1 MEKYEQFDISMAK
14 IKKIEKELIE
24 LGNKE
29 NISLMEVDFGE
40 SKKSRQDYIFIK
52 GIQEILK
59 DLGDKINQSDLMKET
74 KVMRESLGLG
84 DKRTIKW
91 LQTWAAR
98 GKWKCEKVASEKNSI
113 FYWIDEQTAKLAKVP
128 NTDKIGA

>member
-1 MEKYEQFDISMAK
+1 MILGRISEVE
-14 IKKIEKELIE
+14 IEYDE
-24 LGNKE
+24 E
-29 NISLMEVDFGE
+29 NVSLTEVDFGE
-40 SKKSRQDYIFIK
+40 SNISRQEYIFIK

-91 LQTWAAR
+91 LQTWATR
-98 GKWKCEKVASEKNSI
+98 GKWRCEKVASEKNSI
-113 FYWIDEQTAKLAKVP
+113 FYWIDGQ
-128 NTDKIGA
+128 TDKLTKLPNSDIKEI